1 MTLNKK
7 SSPPKTRIVIG
18 AGLSGLAACLELE
31 RQGHSC
37 LLIEETSQIGGKI
50 KTELFEGRY
59 LLDHGFQVILPAY
72 SELKRLLD
80 LKELDLKYF
89 NAGAMI
95 RIGDEWTKISDP
107 LRDPS
112 LLFATAFSKVGSL
125 KDKLLILKLRLSVL
139 ALSEEQLFKK
149 PLGSSLDFL
158 IGFGFSEAMI
168 ANFWSPFFSGI
179 FLEAELKTEASL
191 LRFLFKMFS
200 QSPVAVPAKGM
211 GHLATTLF
219 SKLQNTELRLNS
231 RAQRIEKNRVELAD
245 GTSLDGAVIDTR
257 PAPSKNWGSVTTLY
271 FTAEKSPVDGP
282 WLILNSKQNKTLI
295 NHVAVLSEV
304 SKQYATHGDAL
315 ISVNLIQPKASEA
328 DFLQVKKE
336 LKEMFGVQT
345 ESWRFLKS
353 FEIEQALPL
362 YLSVPTEDEKL
373 YTPSQQGPLIKG
385 RQMAEKTENTFA
397 SR

>member
-1 MTLNKK
+1 VSANKI
-7 SSPPKTRIVIG
+7 STPSKTCIVVG

-37 LLIEETSQIGGKI
+37 LLLEETSQIGGKI
-50 KTELFEGRY
+50 KTEVFEGRY

-72 SELKRLLD
+72 SELKRLID

-95 RIGDEWTKISDP
+95 RIGDDWTKISDP

-112 LLFATAFSKVGSL
+112 LFFETAFSKVGSL

-139 ALSEEQLFKK
+139 ALTEEQLFKK
-149 PLGSSLDFL
+149 PMGSSLDFL
-158 IGFGFSEAMI
+158 RAFGFSEAMI

-179 FLEAELKTEASL
+179 FLEPELKTEASL

-211 GHLATTLF
+211 GHLAALLF
-219 SKLQNTELRLNS
+219 SKLRNTELRLNT
-231 RAQRIEKNRVELAD
+231 RVQRVEKNRVELAD
-245 GTSLDGAVIDTR
+245 GTFIEGQTVDTR
-257 PAPSKNWGSVTTLY
+257 PTPTENWGSVTTLY
-271 FTAEKSPVDGP
+271 FAAKKSPVNGP

-304 SKQYATHGDAL
+304 SKNYSPDGEAL
-315 ISVNLIQPKASEA
+315 ISVNLIQPKMSDS
-328 DFLQVKKE
+328 DFKQVKKE
-336 LKEMFGVQT
+336 LKDLFGAQT
-345 ESWRFLKS
+345 ETWRFLKA
-353 FEIEQALPL
+353 FEIEKALPL
-362 YLSVPTEDEKL
+362 YLSLPMGIESL
-373 YTPSQQGPLIKG
+373 HTPSQQGSLLRGKNLIGSTSNHDK
-385 RQMAEKTENTFA
+385 
-397 SR
+397 